1 MAAGIVGR
9 MLLAECHSHSRGWEK
24 VDNLDD
30 LSELR
35 KDRENLL
42 WAEAD
47 VKTLTEED
55 IALIAE
61 EFGLHAL
68 AVEDAI
74 NLRQRP
80 KLEEYEGHLFV
91 VLHELNEIDGQLEA
105 QQIACFLGDTW
116 VLTLHGGT
124 KRTLDEAKRRW
135 QETPP
140 AQRHPSVLL
149 HTLIDTVVDDYQAIA
164 DRLED
169 EMEGL
174 EEIVLETPRA
184 PVHNQLYS
192 LKQRVARLRRYVLPG
207 ARLLEWAVD
216 PDTAKP
222 FSDDTGTLFR
232 DVHDHLL
239 RITDQV
245 RNVDDL
251 AQAILDLSRSE
262 HAQAL
267 NEVSKKL
274 TAWAAIFAV
283 GTLIAGIYGM
293 NFALVPD
300 EGSLFGFWFAVA
312 LMAVMGIVLFWYFK
326 KRDWL

>member
-1 MAAGIVGR
+1 
-9 MLLAECHSHSRGWEK
+9 MLLAECHSHKRGWEK
-24 VDNLDD
+24 VDNLDE

-35 KDRENLL
+35 KDRDNLL

-47 VKTLTEED
+47 VATLTQED
-55 IALIAE
+55 VALIAE
-61 EFGLHAL
+61 EFGLHPL
-68 AVEDAI
+68 AVEDAV

-80 KLEEYEGHLFV
+80 KLEEYEGHLFA
-91 VLHELNEIDGQLEA
+91 VLHELNEINDQLEA
-105 QQIACFLGDTW
+105 QQLACFLGDTW
-116 VLTLHGGT
+116 VLTLHAGT

-135 QETPP
+135 QKTPP

-149 HTLIDTVVDDYQAIA
+149 HTLIDVVVDDYQAIA

-169 EMEGL
+169 EMEDL

-184 PVHNQLYS
+184 PVQRQLYS

-207 ARLLEWAVD
+207 ARLLEWTVD
-216 PDTAKP
+216 PSAQKP
-222 FSDDTGTLFR
+222 FSKETGALFR

-251 AQAILDLSRSE
+251 AQAALDLTRAE
-262 HAQAL
+262 NAQAL

-293 NFALVPD
+293 NFALVPK
-300 EGSLFGFWFAVA
+300 EGSLFGFWFAVS
-312 LMAVMGIVLFWYFK
+312 LMFGLGVVLYWYFK
-326 KRDWL
+326 KRQWL